1 MADARDTTSGKRL
14 LFSFNDPLRVDEGV
28 LKTSPPRAV
37 TVAPRP
43 WPQPGT
49 TRVQLLSQMEV
60 DMELII
66 MSLGGSLVAL
76 SLQLSEL
83 IHDRAAFASIQSV
96 LALAEHIGLCRGPM
110 RAARRLA

>member
-1 MADARDTTSGKRL
+1 
-14 LFSFNDPLRVDEGV
+14 
-28 LKTSPPRAV
+28 
-37 TVAPRP
+37 
-43 WPQPGT
+43 
-49 TRVQLLSQMEV
+49 MEV

-83 IHDRAAFASIQSV
+83 IHDRAAFAAIQSV
-96 LALAEHIGLCRGPM
+96 LALAEHIGLWRGPM